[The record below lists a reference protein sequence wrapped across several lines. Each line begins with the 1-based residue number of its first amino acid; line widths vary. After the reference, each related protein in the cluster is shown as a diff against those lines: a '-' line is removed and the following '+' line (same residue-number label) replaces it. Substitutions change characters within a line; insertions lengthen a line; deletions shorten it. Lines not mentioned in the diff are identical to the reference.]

1 IPQPSKG
8 KIWGG
13 TCAPFEGGALG
24 RLQGIHH
31 GIGEGRFRCLCRHRN
46 PSAHAEGCALSPAQD
61 EGSTIRWCPEI
72 IKRDSAGEWPLGL
85 FSSRCHCYAASGE
98 NVTVELADKSRD
110 LFIWWR
116 KLLFDRVIAAGIDR
130 DYAEKTVK
138 SANLGLDVIKI
149 ETLSL
154 LVQCL
159 VCKFDTDAPGVIAK
173 IGRRLRGVELTSF
186 RTPAKAA
193 FAR

>member
-1 IPQPSKG
+1 MVAGPSSGRRRRDIPQPSKG
-8 KIWGG
+8 KVWGS

-24 RLQGIHH
+24 RSQGIHH
-31 GIGEGRFRCLCRHRN
+31 GIGEGRFRCLRRHRN

-72 IKRDSAGEWPLGL
+72 IKRDSARECLLNYFPVDVIVTQLQ
-85 FSSRCHCYAASGE
+85 GE

-149 ETLSL
+149 E
-154 LVQCL
+154 
-159 VCKFDTDAPGVIAK
+159 
-173 IGRRLRGVELTSF
+173 
-186 RTPAKAA
+186 
-193 FAR
+193 